1 MTLFTCHPL
10 PNGQTWKITRRYGEE
25 RALYAKFGMQWGHN
39 GVDFAAPTG
48 TPVFAPLAGKAV
60 VGSDPPGFGTYV
72 KVVAGDCEVIAA
84 HLSKVTV
91 RNGEQ
96 VAAGAQ
102 IGQVG
107 STGNST
113 GPHLHFGLRLL
124 NPRPE
129 NGQKGWIDPLPYLRQ
144 IGGRVSRQ
152 AVHYVPT
159 TENPRSRLA
168 QFERMQ
174 PRVIK
179 LVQTRPGD
187 TNAWNSRDF
196 MAELTERLPRTE
208 IIIRAWAI
216 ADGMAS
222 EGDEHAAILAD
233 PAGMA
238 KRHAERWRAAA
249 EGLRGVIDTDR
260 TYWESIN
267 EPPTWVSEEA
277 FDVYGA
283 EYWRWMFEFR
293 LLAHGLEW
301 SVAHPGNRGVQ
312 GAPPDW
318 SAYKRWRPWVE
329 TWGRLGAHEYWDIA
343 GPEQGWGWWAGS
355 VLRPDVTGGPVR
367 ALVDLTE
374 VGVDRKVNPAMAG
387 LADGERGWRRWLSAA
402 QYLDQLRGY
411 ERLLRERYPTDWR
424 LNSVMAFTLDGAEP
438 WPSFFIQGEVLDG
451 LVADAEAQGWE
462 ATAPQRLADVI
473 EPTPQPKPPADAPVW
488 TAGQRVA
495 TTGRLN
501 VRSEPGTKAERLAT
515 TDKGVTGVVLERAG
529 EWYKIDWDDEA
540 LPTGWSFHA
549 YLTAA
554 GPIKTP
560 LTLEALAARVEALEA
575 RVDGLASAG

>member
-25 RALYAKFGMQWGHN
+25 RALYARFGMQWGHN
-39 GVDFAAPTG
+39 GVDFSAPTG
-48 TPVFAPLAGKAV
+48 TPVFSPLAGKAV
-60 VGSDPPGFGTYV
+60 VGSDPNGFGTYV

-91 RNGEQ
+91 RTGEQ

-107 STGNST
+107 STGNSKGT
-113 GPHLHFGLRLL
+113 HLHFGLRLL

-196 MAELTERLPRTE
+196 MAELTERCPRTE

-238 KRHAERWRAAA
+238 KRHAGRWRAAA
-249 EGLRGVIDTDR
+249 EGLRGVIDPDR
-260 TYWESIN
+260 TYWESSN
-267 EPPTWVSEEA
+267 EPPTWVNEDA
-277 FDVYGA
+277 FDIYGA

-343 GPEQGWGWWAGS
+343 GPQEGWGWWAGS
-355 VLRPDVTGGPVR
+355 VLRPDVGGGPVR
-367 ALVDLTE
+367 ALVDITE
-374 VGVDRKVNPAMAG
+374 MGIDRKVNPAMVG

-411 ERLLRERYPTDWR
+411 ERLLRERYALDWR

-451 LVADAEAQGWE
+451 LVDEAEARGWE
-462 ATAPQRLADVI
+462 ATAPQKLADVI
-473 EPTPQPKPPADAPVW
+473 EPTPPGPVW
-488 TAGQRVA
+488 AVGQRVQ
-495 TTGRLN
+495 TTDKLN
-501 VRSEPGTKAERLAT
+501 IRSEPGTQGDRLAT
-515 TDKGVTGVVLERAG
+515 AAKGATGVVLERAG
-529 EWYKIDWDDEA
+529 EWYRIDWDDEA
-540 LPTGWSFHA
+540 LPTGWSFGR

-554 GPIKTP
+554 GPIQPPADELTQRVEVLERQMTAVYAHLG
-560 LTLEALAARVEALEA
+560 LTL
-575 RVDGLASAG
+575 